1 MKRLL
6 VLALSLAIGLTATAC
21 TDSTG
26 PSDSLAGTYQLESVN
41 GSPLPVTICG
51 AGPCYD
57 VLSADITL
65 FSNGSYQSTNRYS
78 DGIERADGT
87 WLLSGN
93 NLVLVDSFDG
103 YESFATVSGR
113 RLTFSVPSGNGFYT
127 AVYSR

>member
-6 VLALSLAIGLTATAC
+6 VLVLSLALTAAAC

-26 PSDSLAGTYQLESVN
+26 PGDSLAGTYQLESVN
-41 GSPLPVTICG
+41 GASLPVTICG
-51 AGPCYD
+51 QGPCYD
-57 VLSADITL
+57 ILSADITL
-65 FSNGSYQSTNRYS
+65 FSNGRYQSTNRYR
-78 DGIERADGT
+78 DGTESADGT

-93 NLVLVDSFDG
+93 NLALIDSFDG
-103 YESFATVSGR
+103 YESYATVSGR